1 MTQNIDIVESLIIY
15 IIYRGISIPGWF
27 IMEHPFRCMDDLV
40 VPPFQATSMY
50 IYIYIYSIYI
60 YSNMMYGT
68 GMVKISIQGLTLPQ
82 DTAIVEEG

>member
-1 MTQNIDIVESLIIY
+1 MYIIY
-15 IIYRGISIPGWF
+15 IY
-27 IMEHPFRCMDDLV
+27 
-40 VPPFQATSMY
+40 MY
-50 IYIYIYSIYI
+50 IIYI